1 MSSVYKEIRSK
12 GLFQGLEIYG
22 KNVEE
27 VRAKTECEFDMSPNL
42 VFF

>member
-27 VRAKTECEFDMSPNL
+27 SGKK
-42 VFF
+42 